1 MGIVMKVISGRKYA
15 YLVRREG
22 ERVISKYI
30 GPASSPE
37 VQKALSE
44 QREVA
49 SVPERLRSLF
59 WDTDIRNVH
68 LKRHARY
75 IIERMLEFGSLDA
88 VNWLQRVYT
97 VKNILDVLD
106 SSRALSEKSR
116 LFWRL
121 WFGVENA

>member
-1 MGIVMKVISGRKYA
+1 MGIVTKVISGREYA
-15 YLVRREG
+15 YRVRREG
-22 ERVISKYI
+22 EKVISQYI
-30 GPASSPE
+30 GPVSSPE
-37 VQKALSE
+37 VKKALSE
-44 QREVA
+44 HRELA

-88 VNWLQRVYT
+88 INWLQRVYT
-97 VKNILDVLD
+97 LQKIIDVLD

-121 WFGVENA
+121 WFGIENE